1 MSVSERDNAKERGGS
16 TTLIRSADRVAEIL
30 ELLAEESCGL
40 PIGEIAARLGLNVST
55 AHHVVT
61 TLKNRGLVAQD
72 EQSRDYRIGYRLVAL
87 VSRFLAGTDLYSA
100 GVGPVEELRDRS
112 GETSYLT
119 AFQGHEGAVVIA
131 LTGVRPIQ
139 ARRVHRP
146 GQSSLHST
154 ATGKTL
160 LAHLPPHELDLVLAA
175 REMAPFTPH
184 TITDREALRDELRAI
199 LGQGYALDREEDY
212 VGVECVAVPV
222 FDANGACIAAVSVS
236 YPAAPAERTAEL
248 IALVA
253 DAAHKVSAN
262 LGAPPAGSVD
272 GAEMLSRD
280 LVVRKGA

>member
-30 ELLAEESCGL
+30 ELLAQESGGL
-40 PIGEIAARLGLNVST
+40 PIGEIASRLGLNVST

-87 VSRFLAGTDLYSA
+87 VNRFLAGADLYSA

-119 AFQGHEGAVVIA
+119 AFQAYEGAVVIA

-139 ARRVHRP
+139 ARRIHRP

-160 LAHLPPHELDLVLAA
+160 LAYLPPAELETILAT
-175 REMAPFTPH
+175 REMAPFTPN
-184 TITDREALRDELRAI
+184 TITDPETLRQELLTTLAR
-199 LGQGYALDREEDY
+199 GYALDREEDY

-222 FDANGACIAAVSVS
+222 LDASGACIAAVSVS
-236 YPAAPAERTAEL
+236 YPASPSERTAEL
-248 IALVA
+248 IELVA

-262 LGAPPAGSVD
+262 LGAVPPRLAG
-272 GAEMLSRD
+272 GAP
-280 LVVRKGA
+280 GAAKNLAAPVS